1 MRQKPYNENK
11 KREGERAVL
20 RMEIALFLILAFIAY
35 IYFSAEK
42 ERAALHR
49 TFAGL
54 LVTALVHLVL
64 DGITVYTVNHLD
76 TVPRFLNDA
85 VHRLFLGSMVLVIF
99 LFYQYIAILVEEET
113 GKPRRL
119 DWPARIFL
127 AVAELGNFLL
137 PISYTVTLEGNYS
150 SGPYML
156 VPYGAVVF
164 YLLLCAGL
172 LTANWRQIDRKKK
185 SAIGIALV
193 IELIVCVLQGLHH
206 TWLISGMGI
215 TLMTLSFYLTLE
227 NPEALRAELTEQ
239 KMSMLY
245 LKSQVNP
252 HFLYNTLDTIRIQAQ
267 LNGDG
272 SVANLL
278 MRLVDFF
285 RLSVK
290 VDHPMVTLDDEMELL
305 EAYMELICYR
315 YPELICTYDIDPDLG
330 GAQVPNFIL
339 QPIVENSLLHGL
351 KNKGYR
357 GEVTISAGRTEDG
370 DLEICI
376 RDTGS
381 GFDPGRKAVIDEM
394 LQSYAKQPPKLTGNS
409 IGILNVQKRIKLLCG
424 RAYGLFYTDN
434 ETGGVTAHILLP
446 LKEETR

>member
-1 MRQKPYNENK
+1 M
-11 KREGERAVL
+11 L
-20 RMEIALFLILAFIAY
+20 RMEIALFLVLAFVAY

-42 ERAALHR
+42 EHAALHR

-54 LVTALVHLVL
+54 LVTVLVHLVL
-64 DGITVYTVNHLD
+64 DGITVYTVHHLE

-85 VHRLFLGSMVLVIF
+85 VHRLFLGSMVLVIY

-113 GKPRRL
+113 GKQRRL
-119 DWPARIFL
+119 VWPARIFL

-137 PISYTVTLEGNYS
+137 PISYTVTPEGNYS

-156 VPYGAVVF
+156 VPYGAVAF

-172 LTANWRQIDRKKK
+172 LIVNRKQIDKKKK
-185 SAIGIALV
+185 SAIGIALA
-193 IELIVCVLQGLHH
+193 IEFTVCVLQGLYH

-267 LNGDG
+267 LNGDTK
-272 SVANLL
+272 VADLL

-290 VDHPMVTLDDEMELL
+290 VDRPMVTLDDEMELL
-305 EAYMELICYR
+305 EAYMELMCYR
-315 YPELICTYDIDPDLG
+315 YPELQCEYDIDPDLG
-330 GAQVPNFIL
+330 GAHVPNFIL

-357 GEVTISAGRTEDG
+357 GEVTISAQQAGDGR
-370 DLEICI
+370 LEICV

-381 GFDPGRKAVIDEM
+381 GFEGGRKVEIDEM
-394 LQSYAKQPPKLTGNS
+394 LRAYAKQPPKLSGNS

-424 RAYGLFYTDN
+424 REYGLSYTEN
-434 ETGGVTAHILLP
+434 EGGGVTAHILLP
-446 LKEETR
+446 LKEEMK

>member
-1 MRQKPYNENK
+1 M
-11 KREGERAVL
+11 L
-20 RMEIALFLILAFIAY
+20 RMEIALFMVLAFVASV
-35 IYFSAEK
+35 YFSAGRK
-42 ERAALHR
+42 STPLHR
-49 TFAGL
+49 TFSVL
-54 LVTALVHLVL
+54 LVVVLIHLVL
-64 DGITVYTVNHLD
+64 DGVTVYTVHHLEA
-76 TVPRFLNDA
+76 VPRFLNDA
-85 VHRLFLGSMVLVIF
+85 VHRLFLGSMVLVIY

-127 AVAELGNFLL
+127 AVAELGKFLL
-137 PISYTVTLEGNYS
+137 PITYTVTPAGNYS

-156 VPYGAVVF
+156 VPYWGVAF

-172 LTANWRQIDRKKK
+172 LAINWRQIDKKKK
-185 SAIGIALV
+185 SVIGIALT
-193 IELIVCVLQGLHH
+193 IEFVVCILQGLHH
-206 TWLISGMGI
+206 TWLISGMGL

-227 NPEALRAELTEQ
+227 NPDILRAELTEQ

-267 LNGDG
+267 LNGDKR
-272 SVANLL
+272 VADLL

-290 VDHPMVTLDDEMELL
+290 VDRPMVSLDDELELL
-305 EAYMELICYR
+305 EAYMELMCYR
-315 YPELICTYDIDPDLG
+315 YPELQCEYDIDPDLG
-330 GAQVPNFIL
+330 AMQVPNFIL

-357 GEVTISAGRTEDG
+357 GTVRISARKTAEEK
-370 DLEICI
+370 LEILVC
-376 RDTGS
+376 DS
-381 GFDPGRKAVIDEM
+381 GGGFADGKKAAIDEM
-394 LQSYAKQPPKLTGNS
+394 LRSYARQAPKLTGNS

-424 RAYGLFYTDN
+424 REFGLSYTEN
-434 ETGGVTAHILLP
+434 PTGGVTAHLLLP
-446 LKEETR
+446 LTEEEQ

>member
-1 MRQKPYNENK
+1 M
-11 KREGERAVL
+11 L
-20 RMEIALFLILAFIAY
+20 RMEIALLLVLSFVAY
-35 IYFSAEK
+35 IYFSAER
-42 ERAALHR
+42 EHTPLHR
-49 TFAGL
+49 TFSAL
-54 LVTALVHLVL
+54 LLTVFVHLVF
-64 DGITVYTVNHLD
+64 DAATIYTVNHLD
-76 TVPRFLNDA
+76 TVPKLINDILHRFF
-85 VHRLFLGSMVLVIF
+85 VGSMALVLY

-113 GKPRRL
+113 GKPRSFDLVARL
-119 DWPARIFL
+119 FL
-127 AVAELGNFLL
+127 VAAVLGSFLL
-137 PISYTVTLEGNYS
+137 PIYYTVTLNGNYS
-150 SGPYML
+150 DGPFAMVCYAG
-156 VPYGAVVF
+156 VAF

-172 LTANWRQIDRKKK
+172 MLANWRQIDRKKK
-185 SAIGIALV
+185 LAIGAALL
-193 IELIVCVLQGLHH
+193 IEFTVCALQGLYH

-227 NPEALRAELTEQ
+227 NPDILRAELTEQ

-267 LNGDG
+267 LNGDKK
-272 SVANLL
+272 VAELL

-290 VDHPMVTLDDEMELL
+290 VDRPMVSLDDETELL
-305 EAYMELICYR
+305 EAYMELMCYR
-315 YPELICTYDIDPDLG
+315 YPELKCEYNIDPDLG

-357 GEVTISAGRTEDG
+357 GEVAISAQKTKDG
-370 DLEICI
+370 NMEISI

-381 GFDPGRKAVIDEM
+381 GFVKGRKEAIDEM
-394 LQSYAKQPPKLTGNS
+394 LRDYAKQSPKLTGNS

-424 RAYGLFYTDN
+424 REYGLWYTEN
-434 ETGGVTAHILLP
+434 EAAGVTAHILLP
-446 LKEETR
+446 LEEESK

>member
-1 MRQKPYNENK
+1 M
-11 KREGERAVL
+11 L
-20 RMEIALFLILAFIAY
+20 RMEIALFLVVAFVAY
-35 IYFSAEK
+35 MYFSAEK
-42 ERAALHR
+42 EQTALHG
-49 TFAGL
+49 TFSVLMVA
-54 LVTALVHLVL
+54 VLVHLAL
-64 DGITVYTVNHLD
+64 DGATVYTVNHLD
-76 TVPRFLNDA
+76 TVPELLNGIL
-85 VHRLFLGSMVLVIF
+85 HRLFLGSMVVVIF
-99 LFYQYIAILVEEET
+99 LFYQYIAILVQEET
-113 GKPRRL
+113 GKRRRL

-127 AVAELGNFLL
+127 IVAVLGNFLL
-137 PISYTVTLEGNYS
+137 PISYTMTEEGNYS

-156 VPYGAVVF
+156 VPYAAVAF

-172 LTANWRQIDRKKK
+172 LAANWRKIDRKKK

-193 IELIVCVLQGLHH
+193 IEFVVCLLQGLHH

-215 TLMTLSFYLTLE
+215 ALMTLSFYLTLE
-227 NPEALRAELTEQ
+227 NPEALRAELVEQ

-267 LNGDG
+267 LNGDKT
-272 SVANLL
+272 VADLL

-290 VDHPMVTLDDEMELL
+290 VDRPLVTLDDEMELL
-305 EAYMELICYR
+305 EAYMELMCCR
-315 YPELICTYDIDPDLG
+315 YPDLNCEYDIDPDLG
-330 GAQVPNFIL
+330 GARVPNFIL

-357 GEVTISAGRTEDG
+357 GGVEISAQKTAGSRM
-370 DLEICI
+370 EICI

-381 GFDPGRKAVIDEM
+381 GFAEGKKAAIDEM

-424 RAYGLFYTDN
+424 REYGLFYTENID
-434 ETGGVTAHILLP
+434 GGVTAHILLP
-446 LKEETR
+446 LKEDMK

>member
-1 MRQKPYNENK
+1 M
-11 KREGERAVL
+11 L
-20 RMEIALFLILAFIAY
+20 RMEIALFLVVAFVAY
-35 IYFSAEK
+35 MYFSAEK
-42 ERAALHR
+42 DQTALHG
-49 TFAGL
+49 TFSVL
-54 LVTALVHLVL
+54 LVAVLVHLAL
-64 DGITVYTVNHLD
+64 DGATVYTVNHLN
-76 TVPRFLNDA
+76 TVPELLNGIL
-85 VHRLFLGSMVLVIF
+85 HRLFLGSMVVVIF
-99 LFYQYIAILVEEET
+99 LFYQYIAILVQEET
-113 GKPRRL
+113 GKRRRL

-127 AVAELGNFLL
+127 IVAVLGNFLL
-137 PISYTVTLEGNYS
+137 PISYTMTEEGNYS

-156 VPYGAVVF
+156 VPYAAVAF

-172 LTANWRQIDRKKK
+172 LAANWRKIDRKKK

-193 IELIVCVLQGLHH
+193 IEFVVCLLQGLHH

-215 TLMTLSFYLTLE
+215 ALMTLSFYLTLE
-227 NPEALRAELTEQ
+227 NPEALRAELVEQ

-267 LNGDG
+267 LNGDKT
-272 SVANLL
+272 VADLL

-290 VDHPMVTLDDEMELL
+290 VDRPLVTLDDEMELL
-305 EAYMELICYR
+305 EAYMELMCCR
-315 YPELICTYDIDPDLG
+315 YPDLNCEYDIDPDLG
-330 GAQVPNFIL
+330 GPLVPNFIL

-357 GEVTISAGRTEDG
+357 GGVEISAQKTAGSRM
-370 DLEICI
+370 EICI

-381 GFDPGRKAVIDEM
+381 GFAEGKKAAIDEM

-409 IGILNVQKRIKLLCG
+409 IGILNVQKRINVLCG
-424 RAYGLFYTDN
+424 PEYGLFYTENID
-434 ETGGVTAHILLP
+434 GGVTAHILLP
-446 LKEETR
+446 LLRLRRERR

>member
-1 MRQKPYNENK
+1 M
-11 KREGERAVL
+11 L
-20 RMEIALFLILAFIAY
+20 RMEIALFLVVAFVAY
-35 IYFSAEK
+35 MYFSAEK
-42 ERAALHR
+42 EQTALHG
-49 TFAGL
+49 TFSVL
-54 LVTALVHLVL
+54 LVAVLVHLAL
-64 DGITVYTVNHLD
+64 DGATVYTVNHLN
-76 TVPRFLNDA
+76 TVPELLNGIL
-85 VHRLFLGSMVLVIF
+85 HRLFLGSMVVVIF
-99 LFYQYIAILVEEET
+99 LFYQYIAILVQEET
-113 GKPRRL
+113 GKRRRL
-119 DWPARIFL
+119 DWPARTFL
-127 AVAELGNFLL
+127 IVAVLGNFLL
-137 PISYTVTLEGNYS
+137 PISYTMTEEGNYS

-156 VPYGAVVF
+156 VPYAAVAF

-172 LTANWRQIDRKKK
+172 LAANWRKIDQKKK

-193 IELIVCVLQGLHH
+193 IEFVVCLLQGLHH

-215 TLMTLSFYLTLE
+215 ALMTLSFYLTLE
-227 NPEALRAELTEQ
+227 NPEVLRAELVEQ

-267 LNGDG
+267 LNGDKT
-272 SVANLL
+272 VADLL

-290 VDHPMVTLDDEMELL
+290 VDRPLVTLDDEMELL
-305 EAYMELICYR
+305 EAYMELMSCR
-315 YPELICTYDIDPDLG
+315 YPDLNCEYDIDPDLG
-330 GAQVPNFIL
+330 GARVPNFIL

-357 GEVTISAGRTEDG
+357 GGVEISAQKTAGSRM
-370 DLEICI
+370 EICV

-381 GFDPGRKAVIDEM
+381 GFAEGKKAAIDEM

-424 RAYGLFYTDN
+424 REYGLFYTENID
-434 ETGGVTAHILLP
+434 GGVTAHILLP
-446 LKEETR
+446 LKEDMK

>member
-1 MRQKPYNENK
+1 M
-11 KREGERAVL
+11 L
-20 RMEIALFLILAFIAY
+20 RMEIALFLVLAFVAY

-42 ERAALHR
+42 EQAVLHR

-54 LVTALVHLVL
+54 LVTALAHLVL
-64 DGITVYTVNHLD
+64 DGITVYTVYHLE

-85 VHRLFLGSMVLVIF
+85 VHRLFLGSMVLVIY

-113 GKPRRL
+113 GKSRRL

-127 AVAELGNFLL
+127 VIAEMGNFLL
-137 PISYTVTLEGNYS
+137 PISYTVTPEGNYS

-156 VPYGAVVF
+156 VPYGAVAF

-172 LTANWRQIDRKKK
+172 LAVNRKQIDKKKK
-185 SAIGIALV
+185 SVIGIALA
-193 IELIVCVLQGLHH
+193 IEFIVCVLQGLRH

-227 NPEALRAELTEQ
+227 NPEALRSELMEQ

-267 LNGDG
+267 LNGDTK
-272 SVANLL
+272 VAYLL

-290 VDHPMVTLDDEMELL
+290 VDRPMVTLDDEMELL
-305 EAYMELICYR
+305 EAYTELMCYR
-315 YPELICTYDIDPDLG
+315 YPELCCEYDIDPDLG

-357 GEVTISAGRTEDG
+357 GRVTISAQRVGDG
-370 DLEICI
+370 EIEICI
-376 RDTGS
+376 RDTGG
-381 GFDPGRKAVIDEM
+381 GFSSDVKAGIDEM
-394 LQSYAKQPPKLTGNS
+394 LHSYAKQPPKLSGNS
-409 IGILNVQKRIKLLCG
+409 IGILNVQKRVKLLCG
-424 RAYGLFYTDN
+424 REYGLSYTEN
-434 ETGGVTAHILLP
+434 EAGGVTAHILLP
-446 LKEETR
+446 LKEETK

>member
-1 MRQKPYNENK
+1 M
-11 KREGERAVL
+11 L
-20 RMEIALFLILAFIAY
+20 RMEIALFLVVAFVAY
-35 IYFSAEK
+35 MYFSAEK
-42 ERAALHR
+42 EQTALHG
-49 TFAGL
+49 TFSVL
-54 LVTALVHLVL
+54 LVAVLVHLAL
-64 DGITVYTVNHLD
+64 DGATVYTVNHLN
-76 TVPRFLNDA
+76 TVPELLNGIL
-85 VHRLFLGSMVLVIF
+85 HRLFLGSMVVVIF
-99 LFYQYIAILVEEET
+99 LFYQYIAILVQEET
-113 GKPRRL
+113 GKRRRL

-127 AVAELGNFLL
+127 IVAVLGNFLL
-137 PISYTVTLEGNYS
+137 PISYTMTEEGNYS

-156 VPYGAVVF
+156 VPYAAVAF

-172 LTANWRQIDRKKK
+172 LAANWRKIDRKKK

-193 IELIVCVLQGLHH
+193 IEFVVCLLQGLHH

-215 TLMTLSFYLTLE
+215 ALMTLSFYLTLE
-227 NPEALRAELTEQ
+227 NPEVLRAELVEQ

-267 LNGDG
+267 LNGDKT
-272 SVANLL
+272 VADLL

-290 VDHPMVTLDDEMELL
+290 VDRPLVTLDDEMELL
-305 EAYMELICYR
+305 EAYMELMCCR
-315 YPELICTYDIDPDLG
+315 YPDLNCEYDIDPDLG
-330 GAQVPNFIL
+330 GARVPNFIL

-357 GEVTISAGRTEDG
+357 GGVEISAQKTAGSRM
-370 DLEICI
+370 EICI

-381 GFDPGRKAVIDEM
+381 GFAEGKKAAIDEM

-424 RAYGLFYTDN
+424 REYGLFYTENID
-434 ETGGVTAHILLP
+434 GGVTAHILLP
-446 LKEETR
+446 LKEDMK

>member
-1 MRQKPYNENK
+1 M
-11 KREGERAVL
+11 L
-20 RMEIALFLILAFIAY
+20 RMEIALFLVVAFVAY
-35 IYFSAEK
+35 MYFSAEK
-42 ERAALHR
+42 EQTALHG
-49 TFAGL
+49 TFSVLMVA
-54 LVTALVHLVL
+54 VLVHLAL
-64 DGITVYTVNHLD
+64 DGATVYTVNHLD
-76 TVPRFLNDA
+76 TVPELLNGIL
-85 VHRLFLGSMVLVIF
+85 HRLFLGSMVVVIF
-99 LFYQYIAILVEEET
+99 LFYQYIAILVQEET
-113 GKPRRL
+113 GKRRRL

-127 AVAELGNFLL
+127 IVAVLGNFLL
-137 PISYTVTLEGNYS
+137 PISYTMTEEGNYS

-156 VPYGAVVF
+156 VPYAAVAF

-172 LTANWRQIDRKKK
+172 LAANWRKIDRKKK

-193 IELIVCVLQGLHH
+193 IEFVVCLLQGLHH

-215 TLMTLSFYLTLE
+215 ALMTLSFYLTLE
-227 NPEALRAELTEQ
+227 NPEALRAELVEQ

-267 LNGDG
+267 LNGDKT
-272 SVANLL
+272 VADLL

-290 VDHPMVTLDDEMELL
+290 VDRPLVTLDDEMELL
-305 EAYMELICYR
+305 EAYMELMCCR
-315 YPELICTYDIDPDLG
+315 YPDLNCEYDIDPDLG
-330 GAQVPNFIL
+330 GARVPNFIL

-357 GEVTISAGRTEDG
+357 GGVEISAQKTAGSRM
-370 DLEICI
+370 EICV

-381 GFDPGRKAVIDEM
+381 GFAEGKKAAIDEM

-424 RAYGLFYTDN
+424 REYGLFYTENID
-434 ETGGVTAHILLP
+434 GGVTAHILLP
-446 LKEETR
+446 LKEDMK

>member
-1 MRQKPYNENK
+1 M
-11 KREGERAVL
+11 L
-20 RMEIALFLILAFIAY
+20 RMEIALFLVVAFVAY
-35 IYFSAEK
+35 MYFSAEK
-42 ERAALHR
+42 EQTALHG
-49 TFAGL
+49 TFSVL
-54 LVTALVHLVL
+54 LVAVLVHLAL
-64 DGITVYTVNHLD
+64 DGATVYTVNHLN
-76 TVPRFLNDA
+76 TVPELLNGIL
-85 VHRLFLGSMVLVIF
+85 HRLFLGSMVVVIF
-99 LFYQYIAILVEEET
+99 LFYQYIAILVQEET
-113 GKPRRL
+113 GKRRRL
-119 DWPARIFL
+119 DWPAGIFL
-127 AVAELGNFLL
+127 IVAVLGNFLL
-137 PISYTVTLEGNYS
+137 PISYTMTEEGNYS

-156 VPYGAVVF
+156 VPYAAVAF

-172 LTANWRQIDRKKK
+172 LAANWRKIDRKKK

-193 IELIVCVLQGLHH
+193 IEFVVCLLQGLHH

-215 TLMTLSFYLTLE
+215 ALMTLSFYLTLE
-227 NPEALRAELTEQ
+227 NPEALRAELVEQ

-267 LNGDG
+267 LNGDKT
-272 SVANLL
+272 VADLL

-290 VDHPMVTLDDEMELL
+290 VDRPLVTLDDEMELL
-305 EAYMELICYR
+305 EAYMELMCCR
-315 YPELICTYDIDPDLG
+315 YPDLNCEYDIDPDLG
-330 GAQVPNFIL
+330 GARVPNFIL

-357 GEVTISAGRTEDG
+357 GGVEISAQKTAGSRM
-370 DLEICI
+370 EICV

-381 GFDPGRKAVIDEM
+381 GFAEGKKAAIDEM

-424 RAYGLFYTDN
+424 REYGLFYTENID
-434 ETGGVTAHILLP
+434 GGVTAHILLP
-446 LKEETR
+446 LKEDMK

>member
-1 MRQKPYNENK
+1 M
-11 KREGERAVL
+11 L
-20 RMEIALFLILAFIAY
+20 RMEIALFLVVAFVAY
-35 IYFSAEK
+35 MYFSAEK
-42 ERAALHR
+42 EQTALHG
-49 TFAGL
+49 TFSVLMVA
-54 LVTALVHLVL
+54 VLVHLAL
-64 DGITVYTVNHLD
+64 DGATVYTVNHLN
-76 TVPRFLNDA
+76 TVPELLNGIL
-85 VHRLFLGSMVLVIF
+85 HRLFLGSMVVVIF
-99 LFYQYIAILVEEET
+99 LFYQYIAILVQEET
-113 GKPRRL
+113 GKRRRL

-127 AVAELGNFLL
+127 IVAVLGNFLL
-137 PISYTVTLEGNYS
+137 PISYTMTEEGNYS

-156 VPYGAVVF
+156 VPYAAVAF

-172 LTANWRQIDRKKK
+172 LAANWRKIDRKKK

-193 IELIVCVLQGLHH
+193 IEFVVCLLQGLHH

-215 TLMTLSFYLTLE
+215 ALMTLSFYLTLE
-227 NPEALRAELTEQ
+227 NPEALRAELVEQ

-267 LNGDG
+267 LNGDKT
-272 SVANLL
+272 VADLL

-290 VDHPMVTLDDEMELL
+290 VDRPLVTLDDEMELL
-305 EAYMELICYR
+305 EAYMELMCCR
-315 YPELICTYDIDPDLG
+315 YPDLNCEYDIDPDLG
-330 GAQVPNFIL
+330 GARVPNFIL

-357 GEVTISAGRTEDG
+357 GDVTISAQKTTDGRM
-370 DLEICI
+370 EICV

-381 GFDPGRKAVIDEM
+381 GFTEGRKAAIDEM
-394 LQSYAKQPPKLTGNS
+394 LRDYAKQAPKLTGSS

-424 RAYGLFYTDN
+424 REFGLWYTEN
-434 ETGGVTAHILLP
+434 EEGGVTAHILLP
-446 LKEETR
+446 LEEETE

>member
-1 MRQKPYNENK
+1 M
-11 KREGERAVL
+11 L
-20 RMEIALFLILAFIAY
+20 RMEIALFMVLAFVAFF
-35 IYFSAEK
+35 YFSAGRK
-42 ERAALHR
+42 STPLHR
-49 TFAGL
+49 TFSVL
-54 LVTALVHLVL
+54 LVVVLIHLVL
-64 DGITVYTVNHLD
+64 DGVTVYTVHHLE

-85 VHRLFLGSMVLVIF
+85 VHRLFLGSMVLVIY

-137 PISYTVTLEGNYS
+137 PITYTVTPAGNYS

-156 VPYGAVVF
+156 VPYWGVAF

-172 LTANWRQIDRKKK
+172 LAINWRQIDKKKK
-185 SAIGIALV
+185 SVIGIALT
-193 IELIVCVLQGLHH
+193 IEFVVCILQGLHH
-206 TWLISGMGI
+206 TWLISGMGL

-227 NPEALRAELTEQ
+227 NPDILRAELTEQ

-267 LNGDG
+267 LNGDKR
-272 SVANLL
+272 VADLL

-290 VDHPMVTLDDEMELL
+290 VDRPMVSLDDELELL
-305 EAYMELICYR
+305 EAYMELMCYR
-315 YPELICTYDIDPDLG
+315 YPELQCEYDIDPDLG
-330 GAQVPNFIL
+330 AMQVPNFIL

-357 GEVTISAGRTEDG
+357 GTVRISARKTAEEK
-370 DLEICI
+370 LEILVC
-376 RDTGS
+376 DS
-381 GFDPGRKAVIDEM
+381 GGGFAEGKKAAIDEM
-394 LQSYAKQPPKLTGNS
+394 LRSYVRQAPKLTGNS

-424 RAYGLFYTDN
+424 REFGLSYTEN
-434 ETGGVTAHILLP
+434 PTGGVTAHLLLP
-446 LKEETR
+446 LTEEEQ